1 MSAALQ
7 GQKRQP
13 PDATTLY
20 LGEIGGSALLDAAQE
35 KMLAR
40 KCLAGCERSRARM
53 IESNLR
59 LVVKIARRYLNRGL
73 PLLDLVE
80 EGNLGLMH
88 AVEKFDPEKG
98 FRFSTYA
105 TWWIRQNIERALMN
119 QVRTIRLPV
128 HVTKELNLYLRTQR
142 ELAQKLDR
150 EPTEED
156 IALLLDRPVA
166 AVRRA
171 LKLVE
176 RVSSIDDQWAPQE
189 RQLLER
195 VADERQRDPAAEVQ
209 LQDLHEKIGAQLETL
224 PELEQAIVAR
234 RFGLQGFET
243 QTLEVVAAAL
253 GMTRERVRQRQI
265 KALSMLRDRIDA
277 GDSDSPAVM
286 LRRCN
291 TIAPLKL

>member
-7 GQKRQP
+7 GQKRQT
-13 PDATTLY
+13 PDATALY
-20 LGEIGGSALLDAAQE
+20 LSEIGHAALLDAKQE
-35 KMLAR
+35 RSLAR
-40 KCLAGCERSRARM
+40 ASLSGCEQSRARM

-59 LVVKIARRYLNRGL
+59 LVVKISRRYLNRGL

-80 EGNLGLMH
+80 EGNLGLIH
-88 AVEKFDPEKG
+88 AVQKFDPEKG

-128 HVTKELNLYLRTQR
+128 HVTKELNLYLRAHR

-156 IALLLDRPVA
+156 IADLLDRPVA

-171 LKLVE
+171 LKLNG
-176 RVSSIDDQWAPQE
+176 RVDSIDDQRSPQD
-189 RQLLER
+189 RQMLER
-195 VADERQRDPAAEVQ
+195 VADERQTDPAAE
-209 LQDLHEKIGAQLETL
+209 AQLDDLQLKMEVHLDAL
-224 PELEQAIVAR
+224 PELERDIIAR
-234 RFGLQGFET
+234 RYGLRGFEP
-243 QTLEVVAAAL
+243 QTLEVVAEAV

-265 KALSMLRDRIDA
+265 KSLAMLRDRIESGVSVEIPSSYDNSA
-277 GDSDSPAVM
+277 RPMGC
-286 LRRCN
+286 R
-291 TIAPLKL
+291 

>member
-7 GQKRQP
+7 GQKRQT
-13 PDATTLY
+13 PDATALY
-20 LGEIGGSALLDAAQE
+20 LSEIGRAALLDAKQE
-35 KMLAR
+35 QSLAR
-40 KCLAGCERSRARM
+40 ASLSGCEQSRARM

-59 LVVKIARRYLNRGL
+59 LVVKISRRYLNRGL

-80 EGNLGLMH
+80 EGNLGLIH
-88 AVEKFDPEKG
+88 AVQKFDPEKG

-128 HVTKELNLYLRTQR
+128 HVTKELNLYLRAHR

-156 IALLLDRPVA
+156 IADLLDRPVA

-171 LKLVE
+171 FKLNG
-176 RVSSIDDQWAPQE
+176 RIDSIDDQRSPQD
-189 RQLLER
+189 RQMLER
-195 VADERQRDPAAEVQ
+195 VADERQTDPAAE
-209 LQDLHEKIGAQLETL
+209 AQLDDLQLKMEAHLDAL
-224 PELEQAIVAR
+224 PELERDIIAR
-234 RFGLQGFET
+234 RYGLRGFEP
-243 QTLEVVAAAL
+243 QTLEVVAEAV

-265 KALSMLRDRIDA
+265 KSLAMLRDRIESGVRLEARSTNDA
-277 GDSDSPAVM
+277 SG
-286 LRRCN
+286 R
-291 TIAPLKL
+291 PLGCR